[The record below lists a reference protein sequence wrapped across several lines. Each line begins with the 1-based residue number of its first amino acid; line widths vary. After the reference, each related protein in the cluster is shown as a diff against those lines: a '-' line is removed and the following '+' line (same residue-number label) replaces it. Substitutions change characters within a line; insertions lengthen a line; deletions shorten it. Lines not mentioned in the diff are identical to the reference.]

1 MRVLI
6 IEDETYN
13 FESLKRKLLRL
24 YPLADIEGPITNLV
38 DLEQMLHYEQRFD
51 VIYCDIRLEDGLCF
65 TVLNANEIEVPII
78 FTTAYSEFALEA
90 FDANGIAYLLKP
102 IKDDALKKATEKALA
117 MGSDSQRLANML
129 ESIGLGEK
137 QKVLHY
143 LKANAYD
150 GTYIVDTAEV
160 NYFIAT
166 DKRAEACTTDGLKHR
181 VNYTLE
187 QLMQRLD
194 PIQFFRANRQFIIAR
209 KAIHRI
215 QNYGNR
221 QLLVQ
226 IKNFDNIQ
234 ILISK
239 ESVAT
244 FYDWIEQ

>member
-102 IKDDALKKATEKALA
+102 IKDDALKKQQKRHWLWGVIRSAWPICWKALA
-117 MGSDSQRLANML
+117 WA
-129 ESIGLGEK
+129 K
-137 QKVLHY
+137 
-143 LKANAYD
+143 
-150 GTYIVDTAEV
+150 
-160 NYFIAT
+160 
-166 DKRAEACTTDGLKHR
+166 
-181 VNYTLE
+181 
-187 QLMQRLD
+187 
-194 PIQFFRANRQFIIAR
+194 
-209 KAIHRI
+209 
-215 QNYGNR
+215 
-221 QLLVQ
+221 
-226 IKNFDNIQ
+226 
-234 ILISK
+234 SK
-239 ESVAT
+239 KCCIT
-244 FYDWIEQ
+244 

>member
-1 MRVLI
+1 MRFISCNSKTTEADKLTT
-6 IEDETYN
+6 EADN
-13 FESLKRKLLRL
+13 FLLPSIPHR
-24 YPLADIEGPITNLV
+24 
-38 DLEQMLHYEQRFD
+38 
-51 VIYCDIRLEDGLCF
+51 
-65 TVLNANEIEVPII
+65 II
-78 FTTAYSEFALEA
+78 FNLF
-90 FDANGIAYLLKP
+90 
-102 IKDDALKKATEKALA
+102 
-117 MGSDSQRLANML
+117 
-129 ESIGLGEK
+129 GLGEK

-226 IKNFDNIQ
+226 IKNFDNVQ